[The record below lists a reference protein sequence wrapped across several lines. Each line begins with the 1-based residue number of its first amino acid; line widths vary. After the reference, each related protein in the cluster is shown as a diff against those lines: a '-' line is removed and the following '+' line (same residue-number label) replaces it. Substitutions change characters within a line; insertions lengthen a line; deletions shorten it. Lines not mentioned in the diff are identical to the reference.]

1 MTQPTPPTPQTSPTP
16 PTHPSFVEE
25 TRADPYVLQGSASA
39 VVATIA
45 LKQGGVFVVC
55 DTRGD
60 LPASEQETGLFWR
73 GMRFLRTCDL
83 FLEGRPL
90 IPLSHSVS
98 DEEGSCVVD
107 LTNPYLHL
115 GPPQS
120 ASQPEIRSLPSAA
133 HAPAAPQSTDG
144 DSQRAPAAEAET
156 LRDEA
161 PFGELQQGTLH
172 VRRLL
177 AIKGRRL
184 TQSFDVTSF
193 STEPVEVTLGL
204 KLGADFR
211 DMFEV
216 RGLDRAERGVLQPMQ
231 LTKRGAVLAY
241 EGRDDIE
248 RITHATFTPAAHTT
262 HADAAF
268 WRLTLLRGET
278 QMLQI
283 TIEIAERDPHGR
295 SAWPQGAHSQAH
307 SQAHSRA
314 RPPVASTQSD
324 PFAESWQGE
333 SPALAPTTALATPTA
348 TGKTVVVSPTS
359 ERAAPNVVSDNV
371 FFNRLLSR
379 GLHDLVMMTTMT
391 PEGLY
396 PYGGIPWY
404 VCPFGRDG
412 LITSIEFLPWFPEV
426 AKGTL
431 SFLAAHQGVKEDP
444 FTEEEPGKILHEYR
458 QGEMAN
464 CREIPFIP
472 YYGSVDATPLFLV
485 ALERYI
491 RWTNDLEL
499 LRRLWPNAQAAAQ
512 WLLTSGDVD
521 GDGFIEYQ
529 RRAETGLVNQG
540 WKDSWDAISHHDG
553 SYAQGA
559 IALCEAQSYAYAAY
573 LAMAYLAR
581 RMGQPATEA
590 QAWEARATT
599 LQTAFVRQFW
609 WPDQQVFY
617 LALDGAK
624 APCAVVSSNAGQCLW
639 TGIVPDA
646 LAEPLINRM
655 LQDDMYTEWG
665 IRTLSSREARYNPMS
680 YHNGSVWPHDTALIG
695 MGAAR
700 YGRSDVASQLLGN
713 LYGVSLYYEGARLP
727 ELFCGFAR
735 RHGYGPTRYPV
746 ACAPQSWAAG
756 APFLLLAATL
766 GFEPVAEQQRL
777 SLRHPTLPT
786 WLERLDLH
794 GLRLGALNGRLR
806 FEPSRQGTA
815 VILDEESEID
825 VSVLPRA

>member
-1 MTQPTPPTPQTSPTP
+1 MTQPTPPTPPMQSAQP
-16 PTHPSFVEE
+16 VIIEE
-25 TRADPYVLQGSASA
+25 THADPYVLQGSAST

-45 LKQGGVFVVC
+45 LKQGGVFVVS

-60 LPASEQETGLFWR
+60 LPVSEQETGLFWR

-83 FLEGRPL
+83 FLEGKPL
-90 IPLSHSVS
+90 IPLSHSIS
-98 DEEGSCVVD
+98 DEEGSCVID

-115 GPPQS
+115 GPPHNAS
-120 ASQPEIRSLPSAA
+120 RPETRSLPATPDAPHASHASHAVIGASQPT
-133 HAPAAPQSTDG
+133 PAAQ
-144 DSQRAPAAEAET
+144 AET
-156 LRDEA
+156 LRGEA
-161 PFGELQQGTLH
+161 PFGDLQQGTLH

-184 TQSFDVTSF
+184 TQTFDVTSF
-193 STEPVEVTLGL
+193 SAEPVEVTLGL

-216 RGLDRAERGVLQPMQ
+216 RGMARAERGVLRPMQ
-231 LTKRGAVLAY
+231 LTTQGMALAY
-241 EGRDDIE
+241 LGRDEIE
-248 RITHATFTPAAHTT
+248 RITRVNFTPAAHTT
-262 HADAAF
+262 HIDAAF

-278 QMLQI
+278 QTLQI
-283 TIEIAERDPHGR
+283 MVEIAERDPQGR
-295 SAWPQGAHSQAH
+295 SAWPQGE
-307 SQAHSRA
+307 
-314 RPPVASTQSD
+314 RPTDSASGRDHHDAPDERD
-324 PFAESWQGE
+324 PFAESWHGAP
-333 SPALAPTTALATPTA
+333 PALAPTPSLASPTA
-348 TGKTVVVSPTS
+348 TGKTFIVTPESG
-359 ERAAPNVVSDNV
+359 RAAPGVISDNV
-371 FFNRLLSR
+371 FFNRLLNR

-431 SFLAAHQGVKEDP
+431 SFLAAHQGVKDDP
-444 FTEEEPGKILHEYR
+444 FTEEAPGKILHEYR
-458 QGEMAN
+458 QGEMVN
-464 CREIPFIP
+464 CREVPFIP
-472 YYGSVDATPLFLV
+472 YYGSVDATPLFLI

-491 RWTNDLEL
+491 HWTNDLTL
-499 LRRLWPNAQAAAQ
+499 LQRLWPHAQAAAR
-512 WLLTSGDVD
+512 WLLTYGDAD

-529 RRAETGLVNQG
+529 RRSETGLVNQG

-559 IALCEAQSYAYAAY
+559 IALCEAQGYAYAAY

-581 RMGQPATEA
+581 RMGQPADEA
-590 QAWEARATT
+590 QAWETRATT
-599 LQTAFVRQFW
+599 LQAAFVRHFW
-609 WPDQQVFY
+609 WPEEQVFY
-617 LALDGAK
+617 LALDSAK

-639 TGIVPDA
+639 TGIVPPA
-646 LAEPLINRM
+646 LAEPLINRL
-655 LQDDMYTEWG
+655 LQEDMYTEWG

-700 YGRSDVASQLLGN
+700 YGRADVASQLLGN

-756 APFLLLAATL
+756 APFLLLAAML

-777 SLRHPTLPT
+777 SLRHPTLPD

-794 GLRLGALNGRLR
+794 GLRLGDLHGRLR

-815 VILDEESEID
+815 VILDEASEID
-825 VSVLPRA
+825 ISVLPLPRA